1 MNITKEMLLLV
12 AAAVGLSFVILSNNG
27 IVEFSI
33 AQQQKGNQ
41 TQNNT
46 NMIQEPKFLK
56 NSTSFGNAT
65 ADLTIKH
72 SPEFSTLTI
81 QPWPIVQPD
90 QQFNITGT
98 LVDRIT
104 LKPIPNS
111 DITFLYESASE
122 AIPPFSLQD
131 IDNQQTDS
139 NGKFAATS
147 KAPTTNGT
155 ISITAV
161 FNGSGLYHGA
171 ASDPTMA
178 IVSNST
184 LPS

>member
-1 MNITKEMLLLV
+1 MNNTKITLLLG
-12 AAAVGLSFVILSNNG
+12 AAILGLSFVIVSSFH
-27 IVEFSI
+27 IIEFST
-33 AQQQKGNQ
+33 AQQQQGNQ

-46 NMIQEPKFLK
+46 SMIQEPKFLK

-65 ADLTIKH
+65 AELSIKH
-72 SPEFSTLTI
+72 APQFSALTI

-90 QQFNITGT
+90 QEFNITGT
-98 LVDRIT
+98 LVDKIT
-104 LKPIPNS
+104 LQPIPNS

-122 AIPPFSLQD
+122 AIPPFSLQE
-131 IDNQQTDS
+131 IDNKRTDS

-147 KAPTTNGT
+147 KAPTTDGT

-161 FNGSGLYHGA
+161 FDGSGLYHAGT
-171 ASDPTMA
+171 SDPAFA

>member
-1 MNITKEMLLLV
+1 MKVTLLIV
-12 AAAVGLSFVILSNNG
+12 AVILGLSFVILSDNSR
-27 IVEFSI
+27 VKFSI
-33 AQQQKGNQ
+33 AQQQEGNQ

-46 NMIQEPKFLK
+46 TMTQEPKFLK

-90 QQFNITGT
+90 QEFNITGT

-104 LKPIPNS
+104 LMPIPNS

-122 AIPPFSLQD
+122 AIPPFSLQE

-139 NGKFAATS
+139 NGEFAATS

>member
-1 MNITKEMLLLV
+1 MNSMKVTLLIV
-12 AAAVGLSFVILSNNG
+12 AAILGLSFVILSDNSR
-27 IVEFSI
+27 VKFSI
-33 AQQQKGNQ
+33 AQQQEGNQ
-41 TQNNT
+41 TQSNT
-46 NMIQEPKFLK
+46 NMIQEKFLK

-72 SPEFSTLTI
+72 APEFSTLTI

-90 QQFNITGT
+90 QEFNITGT

-122 AIPPFSLQD
+122 AIPPFSLQE

-139 NGKFAATS
+139 NGRFAATS

-155 ISITAV
+155 VSITAV

>member
-1 MNITKEMLLLV
+1 
-12 AAAVGLSFVILSNNG
+12 
-27 IVEFSI
+27 
-33 AQQQKGNQ
+33 
-41 TQNNT
+41 
-46 NMIQEPKFLK
+46 MIQEPKFLK

-72 SPEFSTLTI
+72 APELSMLTI
-81 QPWPIVQPD
+81 QPWPIVNPNQE
-90 QQFNITGT
+90 FNISGT

-104 LKPIPNS
+104 LQPVPS
-111 DITFLYESASE
+111 SEITFLYESASE
-122 AIPPFSLQD
+122 SIPPFSLQE

-147 KAPTTNGT
+147 MAPQVNGT

-161 FNGSGLYHGA
+161 FGGSGLYHAGV
-171 ASDPTMA
+171 SDPA
-178 IVSNST
+178 LVIVSNST